1 MDDGPPH
8 RILGSETTGCQN
20 DTAELSGPVFA
31 THHGVH
37 GHPTTKHKSVEKH
50 FFNSAG
56 LQQAEFWCGADPTQ
70 PPQSEDTL
78 HTETPPQGWP
88 SHSCPGAG
96 SIHLNTEKESL
107 RLEAARLAQEV
118 EKLQQQK
125 DEVINFKAVAVEKL
139 KREKV

>member
-1 MDDGPPH
+1 MRGRPY
-8 RILGSETTGCQN
+8 
-20 DTAELSGPVFA
+20 
-31 THHGVH
+31 
-37 GHPTTKHKSVEKH
+37 
-50 FFNSAG
+50 SA
-56 LQQAEFWCGADPTQ
+56 
-70 PPQSEDTL
+70 PQSEDTL
-78 HTETPPQGWP
+78 HTETPPPQGWP